1 MTSTK
6 RLTYEYVKEYI
17 ESFGYTLLEK
27 EYKNNKTK
35 MKIRCDKGHVYY
47 SHFNNFKNVCR
58 CPECKKIKH
67 TESQKFTYKE
77 VKEFIESIGYTLLED
92 TYIKGTIKMKMIC
105 DHGHEIK
112 MTFKS
117 LRRGY
122 RCPKCGKIHMA
133 EKRKFTYEYVKEY
146 IESQG
151 YELLSNN
158 YKNSRIKLKM
168 KCDKGHVFE
177 MCFHN
182 FKNENQRCSVCRY
195 EKSAKSNSNSYEY
208 VKEYIESYG
217 YKLLSYDYKNNREKL
232 LLKCNKNH
240 VYEAA
245 FTTFKQGYRCP
256 HCNNSR
262 GENEIVKFLKSNN
275 IEYKIQYK
283 FDDCKLHH
291 MLPFDFYLPE
301 HNICIEYDGV
311 QHYKPIEHF
320 GGMDGFID
328 TKIRDTIKTVYCENN
343 NIKLLRIPYWEFD
356 NIESIL
362 KEKLLI
368 K

>member
-47 SHFNNFKNVCR
+47 SHFSNFKNGCR

-67 TESQKFTYKE
+67 TESQTFTYKE

-117 LRRGY
+117 LRHGY

-133 EKRKFTYEYVKEY
+133 EKKKFTYEYVKDYIENEGYQLLSKEY
-146 IESQG
+146 INGSEKI
-151 YELLSNN
+151 EI
-158 YKNSRIKLKM
+158 R
-168 KCDKGHVFE
+168 CPKGHTFK
-177 MCFHN
+177 MRFHN
-182 FKNENQRCSVCRY
+182 FNQGQRCSICRTS
-195 EKSAKSNSNSYEY
+195 K
-208 VKEYIESYG
+208 
-217 YKLLSYDYKNNREKL
+217 
-232 LLKCNKNH
+232 
-240 VYEAA
+240 
-245 FTTFKQGYRCP
+245 
-256 HCNNSR
+256 
-262 GENEIVKFLKSNN
+262 GEEEIFKFLKYNN
-275 IEYKIQYK
+275 IKCERQYK
-283 FDDCKLHH
+283 FKDCKYKKR
-291 MLPFDFYLPE
+291 LPFDFYLPDY
-301 HNICIEYDGV
+301 NICIEFDGE
-311 QHYKPIEHF
+311 QHYRI
-320 GGMDGFID
+320 GGFSGDIWDFVDI
-328 TKIRDTIKTVYCENN
+328 KIRDTIKTVYCENN
-343 NIKLLRIPYWEFD
+343 NIKLLRIPYCEFND
-356 NIESIL
+356 IENIL